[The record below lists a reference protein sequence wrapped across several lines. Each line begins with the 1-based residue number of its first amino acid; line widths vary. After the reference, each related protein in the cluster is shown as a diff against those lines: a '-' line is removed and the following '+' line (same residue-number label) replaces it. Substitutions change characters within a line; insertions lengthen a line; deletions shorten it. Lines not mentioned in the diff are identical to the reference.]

1 MSKQVW
7 CLRKILK
14 GAGAWILL
22 GFSGPLAAASTLVPR
37 VVDPDIAELSG
48 CARSLTVP
56 QRLWVHNDSGNPS
69 RLFAIDLQGQVQQR
83 VEIDGPEPLDR
94 LDRRHRGAAGG
105 AQVIV
110 NRSEERRV
118 GKECVSTCRSRWSPD
133 H

>member
-22 GFSGPLAAASTLVPR
+22 GFSGPLAAASTIVPR

-83 VEIDGPEPLDR
+83 VEIDGAEARDWEDIASFR
-94 LDRRHRGAAGG
+94 WRGAP
-105 AQVIV
+105 
-110 NRSEERRV
+110 RSEEHTSELQALLRISYAV
-118 GKECVSTCRSRWSPD
+118 FC
-133 H
+133 